1 MKKKITILGSTGSIG
16 KSLLKIIESNKN
28 KFEIILLTANQNYKT
43 LFNQA
48 KKFKVKNL
56 IINNGESYYKLKQL
70 TKKTDIKVFNNFED
84 FKVIFKKKNDY
95 VMSSIIG
102 LDGLYPT
109 LKIIKFTK
117 KIVIANKESIICGW
131 NLIKKELNRHKT
143 EFIPVDS
150 EHFSIWY
157 TLKKNNFVEKIVLTA
172 SGGPF
177 NMLPISKFKKI
188 KIFDALNHP
197 NWKMGK
203 KITIDSSTMMN
214 KVFEIIEA
222 KKIFNIDYKNLS
234 ILIHPN
240 SYVHA
245 IVKFKD
251 GVIQIIAHD
260 TDMKIPIHNTLY
272 SDQKKNIR
280 TKKISIKKLNNLD
293 LQKINEKKF
302 PLVNIL
308 KYIPRNHS
316 LFETILVSAN
326 DEFVSLFL
334 KKNIKFNDIS
344 KNLLKFIKK
353 KEFIK
358 YKRISPSS
366 IDDIL
371 RINNY
376 VKSVI
381 NSKFTI

>member
-1 MKKKITILGSTGSIG
+1 MKKQITILGSTGSIG

-28 KFEIILLTANQNYKT
+28 KFEIVLLTANQNYKT

-56 IINNGESYYKLKQL
+56 IINNKDSYYKLKKL
-70 TKKTDIKVFNNFED
+70 TKKLDIKVFNNFED
-84 FKVIFKKKNDY
+84 FKVIFEKKNDY

-131 NLIKKELNRHKT
+131 NLIKKELDRHKT

-157 TLKKNNFVEKIVLTA
+157 TLKNNNFVEKIVLTA

-177 NMLPISKFKKI
+177 NKFPISKFKKI
-188 KIFDALNHP
+188 KIFEALNHP

-272 SDQKKNIR
+272 SDKKKSIR
-280 TKKISIKKLNNLD
+280 TKKINIKKLNNLD
-293 LQKINEKKF
+293 FQKINKKKF

-308 KYIPRNHS
+308 NYIPRNHS

-334 KKNIKFNDIS
+334 NKNIKFNDIS

-376 VKSVI
+376 VKSEI

>member
-1 MKKKITILGSTGSIG
+1 MKKQITILGSTGSIG

-28 KFEIILLTANQNYKT
+28 KFEIVLLTANQNYKT

-56 IINNGESYYKLKQL
+56 IINNKDSYYKLKKL
-70 TKKTDIKVFNNFED
+70 TKKLDIKVFNNFED
-84 FKVIFKKKNDY
+84 LKVFFEKKNDY

-131 NLIKKELNRHKT
+131 NLIKKELDRHKT

-157 TLKKNNFVEKIVLTA
+157 TLKNNNFVEKIVLTA

-177 NMLPISKFKKI
+177 NKFPISKFKKI
-188 KIFDALNHP
+188 KIFEALNHP

-272 SDQKKNIR
+272 SDKKKSIR
-280 TKKISIKKLNNLD
+280 TKKINIKKLNNLD
-293 LQKINEKKF
+293 FQKINKKKF

-308 KYIPRNHS
+308 NYIPRNHS

-334 KKNIKFNDIS
+334 NKNIKFNDIS

-376 VKSVI
+376 VKSEI

>member
-302 PLVNIL
+302 PLVNVL